1 MNKTELIS
9 KVAER
14 AVLRNSIVSD
24 VVNALLEVASEE
36 LASGGKIQLT
46 GFGNFE
52 VKKRAARQAKNPQT
66 GEAISI
72 PATKVPV
79 FKPGKALKDA
89 VKNG

>member
-14 AVLRNSIVSD
+14 AVLRNSLVSD
-24 VVNALLEVASEE
+24 VINALLEVASEE
-36 LASGGKIQLT
+36 LAAGEKIKLT

>member
-14 AVLRNSIVSD
+14 AVLRNSLVSD
-24 VVNALLEVASEE
+24 VINALLEVASEE
-36 LASGGKIQLT
+36 LAAGEKIKLT

-52 VKKRAARQAKNPQT
+52 VKKRVARQAKNPQT